1 MIVRVCVILAIAVT
15 GATAIV
21 QTAAAEGREDAL
33 GRSIEQAIRADG
45 PFFTEAEQGV
55 INRACGYAPGEWD
68 GYDFR
73 MNDGVLHCENGRR
86 VDDPAVRRVSRQ
98 AGPRIARRVQTVMAR
113 PEITAAIDRIAAEA
127 TAEALRE
134 LNIGDED

>member
-15 GATAIV
+15 GATVIV
-21 QTAAAEGREDAL
+21 QTAAAEDGGDAL
-33 GRSIEQAIRADG
+33 GQSIERALRADG
-45 PFFTEAEQGV
+45 PFFTAAEQAV
-55 INRACGYAPGEWD
+55 VNRACGYAPGEWD
-68 GYDFR
+68 GYDFQ
-73 MNDGVLHCENGRR
+73 MNDGVLRCENGRR

-113 PEITAAIDRIAAEA
+113 PEITAAIDRVAAEA

-134 LNIGDED
+134 LTIGDED

>member
-1 MIVRVCVILAIAVT
+1 MIARVCVIVVLAAGVVGMAPAVL
-15 GATAIV
+15 
-21 QTAAAEGREDAL
+21 AEDGSDEL
-33 GRSIEQAIRADG
+33 GQSIERALRADG

-68 GYDFR
+68 GYDLQI
-73 MNDGVLHCENGRR
+73 NDGVLRCENGRR
-86 VDDPAVRRVSRQ
+86 VDDPAVRRVLRQ
-98 AGPRIARRVQTVMAR
+98 AEPRIARRVETVMAR

-134 LNIGDED
+134 LNISD